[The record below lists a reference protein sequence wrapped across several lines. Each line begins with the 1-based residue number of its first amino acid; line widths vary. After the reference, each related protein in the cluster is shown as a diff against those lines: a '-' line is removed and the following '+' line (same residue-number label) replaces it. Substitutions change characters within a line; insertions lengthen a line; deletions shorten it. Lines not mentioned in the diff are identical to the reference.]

1 MDFDEAS
8 TFHFFASEYRINVV
22 LFDAE
27 LYKNRELMKRTF
39 DAAIRIT
46 ASAKEKL
53 SVIAE
58 RKRTSLGDAASHII
72 LYYAKHRIDY
82 DETAPDNKVLMDLLR
97 SIHLCVTKN
106 SGSAE
111 RTESFIKTL
120 LHQDGPAV
128 PNRSVGSAS
137 SDSQVSGYDTSSVPA
152 LISLLGR
159 LLDKAARTKNFD
171 GTQAMQIRLP
181 MDEFAR
187 IQHQYDELC
196 TLRNS

>member
-1 MDFDEAS
+1 
-8 TFHFFASEYRINVV
+8 
-22 LFDAE
+22 
-27 LYKNRELMKRTF
+27 MKRTF

-58 RKRTSLGDAASHII
+58 RKHTSLGDAASHII

-120 LHQDGPAV
+120 LNQDRPAV
-128 PNRSVGSAS
+128 QSSPVGSAS
-137 SDSQVSGYDTSSVPA
+137 SDSSVAGYDDSSVSA
-152 LISLLGR
+152 LTSLLGQ
-159 LLDKAARTKNFD
+159 LLDKATRTKNFD
-171 GTQAMQIRLP
+171 GTQAMQIRISV
-181 MDEFAR
+181 DEFAR
-187 IQHQYDELC
+187 IQHRYDELC
-196 TLRNS
+196 TLRNT